1 MGITPTITGDKWGI
15 HAGAWQRNVDT
26 INQYW
31 IWLCL
36 PNGVYIYIYIQK
48 NFNGKEESEIFRNH
62 PLCGSLSSDKPN
74 FSNAVNVNCP
84 CLLVVLPNL
93 VWLNH
98 PWLSSWYGLFSSVCW
113 SNSPFFQKDYIR
125 LKPFYRVHSRFSW
138 FNISFNIMQQF
149 YHSSIHV
156 ITGRIHQVLLV
167 KCQLFAFKPKVFQL
181 APTSASFLG
190 QIYFSCH
197 RTTIL
202 AQFCWY
208 LPSPNY
214 SSKDSAR

>member
-1 MGITPTITGDKWGI
+1 
-15 HAGAWQRNVDT
+15 
-26 INQYW
+26 
-31 IWLCL
+31 
-36 PNGVYIYIYIQK
+36 
-48 NFNGKEESEIFRNH
+48 
-62 PLCGSLSSDKPN
+62 
-74 FSNAVNVNCP
+74 
-84 CLLVVLPNL
+84 
-93 VWLNH
+93 
-98 PWLSSWYGLFSSVCW
+98 
-113 SNSPFFQKDYIR
+113 
-125 LKPFYRVHSRFSW
+125 
-138 FNISFNIMQQF
+138 
-149 YHSSIHV
+149 
-156 ITGRIHQVLLV
+156 LLV